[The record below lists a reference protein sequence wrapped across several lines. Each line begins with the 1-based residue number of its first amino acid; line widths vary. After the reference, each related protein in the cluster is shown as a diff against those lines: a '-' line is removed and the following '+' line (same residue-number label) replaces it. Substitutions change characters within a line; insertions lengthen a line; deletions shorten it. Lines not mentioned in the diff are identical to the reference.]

1 MRTVCFRVGGRE
13 FSIERHAA
21 AIFATNLDKLSTG
34 KLGDYGRAGAPSLLD
49 DVVVGNSH
57 DTIELEGDEA
67 EAAFYVLNVSIDAP
81 KRSSGNL
88 PPLVAVFGTTACE
101 ANSAIACSSRSGRWA
116 RVAVPPAD
124 TPWARRARSGMT

>member
-34 KLGDYGRAGAPSLLD
+34 KLGDYGRAGAPSLL
-49 DVVVGNSH
+49 
-57 DTIELEGDEA
+57 